1 MRGKTEKE
9 SLNVS
14 YSLAFKSFS
23 ILGLSQFFIIITSI
37 IKSKIIAVLLGT
49 EGFGLMGMYNTT
61 LDLIFSIFSFGIFS
75 SSIRNIAEESDN
87 SESIRLSNILWAVI
101 ALGLVVGIVC
111 LILCMLFSPLL
122 SSLTFG
128 NKNFLFSFILL
139 SLSLLFKALYS
150 SFQAILQGLKKIK
163 WLAMSNLY
171 ASLLGLILS
180 IPLFYLFS
188 EKGIVYSILLTSFLT
203 LIFAYV
209 FYKKINIVPRKASL
223 QFYKKIVKDIV
234 GVGFLMTFSGCI
246 LTTIVNYV
254 LRIYIL
260 NNGGNSILGL
270 YHAASSILVGYIGIV
285 FNVLG
290 TDYYPRLS
298 SCNKNHIM
306 VNSIF
311 NNQLEISILV
321 LVPLLSLIMLFLQVI
336 INVLFTSDFMPIIP
350 LIGFSLIGV
359 VFKIIAFCISYIFL
373 SIIAIKDYVITELIV
388 AILTLFLTIVF
399 YENYG
404 LIGFGFAYLVVN
416 AVYAI
421 TITIWSFLKF
431 KISIKRNNYIIIFI
445 SMVLLSMELLFTIFL
460 KVYVLAIIWVFISI
474 GISTYILN
482 RRLSL
487 LTTIRKKLGWFY

>member
-1 MRGKTEKE
+1 MKGKTEKE
-9 SLNVS
+9 KNTS

-23 ILGLSQFFIIITSI
+23 ILGLSQVFIIITSI
-37 IKSKIIAVLLGT
+37 IKSKIIAVLLGAD
-49 EGFGLMGMYNTT
+49 GFGLMGMYNTT

-87 SESIRLSNILWAVI
+87 SESIKLSNILWIVI
-101 ALGLVVGIVC
+101 VLGLIVGIVC
-111 LILCMLFSPLL
+111 LIFCMLFSPLL

-128 NKNFLFSFILL
+128 NKNFVFSFILL
-139 SLSLLFKALYS
+139 SLSLLFKSLYS
-150 SFQAILQGLKKIK
+150 SFQTILQGLKKIK

-171 ASLLGLILS
+171 ASSLGLILS
-180 IPLFYLFS
+180 IPLFYFFS
-188 EKGIVYSILLTSFLT
+188 ERGIVYSILLTSFST
-203 LIFAYV
+203 LIFAYA
-209 FYKKINIVPRKASL
+209 FYKKINIFPRKASL
-223 QFYKKIVKDIV
+223 LFSKKIVKNII

-260 NNGGNSILGL
+260 NNGGSSILGL

-298 SCNKNHIM
+298 SCNKDSLM

-336 INVLFTSDFMPIIP
+336 INILFTSDFMPIIP
-350 LIGFSLIGV
+350 LMGFSLIGV
-359 VFKIIAFCISYIFL
+359 VFKIIAFCISYVFL
-373 SIIAIKDYVITELIV
+373 SIIAIKDYVIIELIV
-388 AILTLFLTIVF
+388 AILTLSLTIVF

-404 LIGFGFAYLVVN
+404 LIGFGFAYLIVN
-416 AVYAI
+416 AIYSI
-421 TITIWSFLKF
+421 TITIWAFLRF
-431 KISIKRNNYIIIFI
+431 KINIKRDNYVIIFASI
-445 SMVLLSMELLFTIFL
+445 LFLSMELLFIFL
-460 KVYVLAIIWVFISI
+460 LRVYALAIIFVFISI
-474 GISTYILN
+474 CLSIYILN

-487 LTTIRKKLGWFY
+487 LTIIRKKLGWFYK